1 MENQTVKIET
11 DEWLPVIDAGRLAG
25 LDKTTALRL
34 ARSMGIVENFFGVNV
49 IRKTDVA
56 TLEKNRRARGN
67 PNWIESWEGAAA
79 DGAKGTPA
87 REAAKKARTAK
98 RAPRS

>member
-34 ARSMGIVENFFGVNV
+34 ARTLGIVENFFGVNV
-49 IRKTDVA
+49 IRKTDVS
-56 TLEKNRRARGN
+56 TLEKNRRTRGN

-79 DGAKGTPA
+79 DGVKGTPA
-87 REAAKKARTAK
+87 REAKKATP
-98 RAPRS
+98 RARKPRP